1 MLGEPPVRQ
10 LAQVSLHLTEYVRL
24 FGEYS
29 GHELADE
36 PDAYGPYLISITPI
50 RVYGPPT
57 GGFRRG
63 RVIQRRVAQ
72 AGRVR
77 VGRAPDRARRYVR
90 GVIAGT
96 GDHSSRSTSLSM

>member
-36 PDAYGPYLISITPI
+36 PDAYGPYLISISP
-50 RVYGPPT
+50 RSASMARPP
-57 GGFRRG
+57 
-63 RVIQRRVAQ
+63 VDSAVA
-72 AGRVR
+72 A
-77 VGRAPDRARRYVR
+77 
-90 GVIAGT
+90 
-96 GDHSSRSTSLSM
+96 